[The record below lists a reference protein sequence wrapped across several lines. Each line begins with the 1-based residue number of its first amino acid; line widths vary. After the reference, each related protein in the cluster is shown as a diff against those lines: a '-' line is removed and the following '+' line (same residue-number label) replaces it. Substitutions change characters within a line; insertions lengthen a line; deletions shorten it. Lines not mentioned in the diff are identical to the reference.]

1 MQALYFGDSAQP
13 VYGVVHEPA
22 SATRSSA
29 IVIHQPLG
37 HEYFRTHRALT
48 LLADQLSAL
57 GYYVMRY
64 DYLGSGDSAGDL
76 EQFTLNDWVHNARQ
90 AGDEILAIS
99 GAANLINIGV
109 RFGAAIATM
118 AALPLATRHFFW
130 DPQFNGQEWLQSVQ
144 HLQQRVLNDSWWF
157 RFRRHEDLLSG
168 ELLSARFSEAALNA
182 LNNSTID
189 TATLTNSRCV
199 FSSAATARTMKIPG
213 DVHVATD
220 QIDWQDERAIDRV
233 ITASGVSKYLVERLA

>member
-48 LLADQLSAL
+48 LLADQLAAR

-76 EQFTLNDWVHNARQ
+76 DQFTLSDWVQNARQ

-99 GAANLINIGV
+99 GAANLINLGV
-109 RFGAAIATM
+109 RFGASIAAM

-157 RFRRHEDLLSG
+157 RFRRQSDLLSG
-168 ELLSARFSEAALNA
+168 ELLSARFSDAALTA
-182 LNNSTID
+182 LNNGVID
-189 TATLTNSRCV
+189 TTTLTNSCCV
-199 FSSAATARTMKIPG
+199 FSSAATAKTAKTSGEVLI
-213 DVHVATD
+213 AAD
-220 QIDWQDERAIDRV
+220 QIDWLDERAIDRV
-233 ITASGVSKYLVERLA
+233 VTASSVSKHIVERLA